1 MATIEKRTDSTGAI
15 TYRVKVRLRGHPQES
30 ASFRRLTDA
39 KRWSSQT
46 ESALREGRY
55 FKTSESQKH
64 NLGDAIK
71 RYQQEMLPEL
81 KDPKHPLL
89 HLNWWNKEIGG
100 TPLADLRPSTIAE
113 CRDKLKRT
121 PSDYGKH
128 KGKPRSAA
136 TVNRYLASLSPV
148 LSAAVMEWE
157 WMDSNPCKK
166 VKRGKE
172 PSGRVRFLS
181 PTERTA
187 LLAACAE
194 MHDTPELNVIVLI
207 AVITGARRGEI
218 MGLRWRHVDISRG
231 RLILEDTK
239 NGENRS
245 VPLVGPALRAL
256 TNWGKVR
263 PLDSNELVFP
273 GRGERNKSNPL
284 DFEKAWHEVLG
295 RAGVTNFR
303 FHDLRHTAASY
314 LAMNGAGLREIG
326 DILGHKT
333 LAMVQRYSHLCD
345 DHKQATMERMALAE
359 FGDIG

>member
-1 MATIEKRTDSTGAI
+1 MIEPRTSSSGVV
-15 TYRVKVRLRGHPQES
+15 TYRVRVRLKGHPQVSETHK
-30 ASFRRLTDA
+30 RLTDA
-39 KRWSSQT
+39 RKREKEIET
-46 ESALREGRY
+46 EIRQGRY
-55 FKTSESQKH
+55 FKTLESQKH
-64 NLGDAIK
+64 DLHDAIE
-71 RYQQEMLPEL
+71 RYRQELLSSL
-81 KDPKHPLL
+81 KDPQHRLL
-89 HLNWWNKEIGG
+89 HLDWWDEEIGHV
-100 TPLADLRPSTIAE
+100 TLADLTPATIAE
-113 CRDKLKRT
+113 CRDRLKRT
-121 PSDYGKH
+121 PSNYGKH
-128 KGKPRSAA
+128 KGKSRTAA

-148 LSAAVMEWE
+148 LSAAVMEWG

-172 PSGRVRFLS
+172 SSGRVRFLS
-181 PTERTA
+181 PAERTA

-194 MHDTPELNVIVLI
+194 MRTVPELNVIVLI
-207 AVITGARRGEI
+207 AMITGARRGEI
-218 MGLRWRHVDISRG
+218 MGLCWRHVDMTRG

-245 VPLVGPALRAL
+245 VPLVGPALKAVED
-256 TNWGKVR
+256 WAKVR

-273 GRGERNKSNPL
+273 GRGERSKNKPL
-284 DFEKAWHEVLG
+284 DFEIAWHDVLG
-295 RAGVTNFR
+295 ISGVTDFR

-359 FGDIG
+359 FGDTTQ